1 MYDLSGKTAIVTGAG
16 GRRGIGRAIA
26 TRFAREGAN
35 LVVTDI
41 EKPPLPV
48 DEAVGWRGIDSVVAE
63 IEDMG
68 RDAIGFYSDVS
79 HAGQVADMARQ
90 TVDRFGTIDILVCN
104 AGSQPGDDRRL
115 LIDLEED
122 AFDLVQRVNVKG
134 TFLCCREVGRHMAGR
149 GGQAKLSSCR
159 ARPANRAT
167 PATPPTAPPSSP
179 WSASPRRSL
188 WRWPP
193 SRST

>member
-26 TRFAREGAN
+26 TRFAQEGAN

-41 EKPPLPV
+41 EKPPLAA

-63 IEDMG
+63 ITDMG
-68 RDAIGFYSDVS
+68 RDALGFYSDVS
-79 HAGQVADMARQ
+79 DADQVADMARE
-90 TVDRFGTIDILVCN
+90 TIERFGTIDILVCN
-104 AGSQPGDDRRL
+104 AGSQPGGDRRL

-134 TFLCCREVGRHMAGR
+134 TYLCCREVGRHMVER
-149 GGQAKLSSCR
+149 GGPGKINHPVEPGRQTGLRPLRRLLRLQVRPGRHDPGSQAHS
-159 ARPANRAT
+159 
-167 PATPPTAPPSSP
+167 
-179 WSASPRRSL
+179 
-188 WRWPP
+188 
-193 SRST
+193 